1 MSDSAENFDPFMES
15 QEEWENFVNQ
25 PFYDPETQEF
35 GYYEDEQF
43 HTVQTAPLSEN
54 VVNFINEPRS
64 DPTPVPKT
72 IASQIQPDDPTQQ
85 FDDRTQF
92 IPTPMFVPLEDGT
105 IYFKDSAFAKSFLCS
120 TQGVTHPKLLT
131 GCIIIPAKFVSRLRS
146 GPATHGSQTWCY
158 YAPENLM
165 SVTPI

>member
-15 QEEWENFVNQ
+15 QQEWDNFVNE
-25 PFYDPETQEF
+25 PYYVPETQEF
-35 GYYEDEQF
+35 GFYDEEQF
-43 HTVQTAPLSEN
+43 HPIKTTSLSQP
-54 VVNFINEPRS
+54 VIKFINES
-64 DPTPVPKT
+64 GSNPTPVPKA
-72 IASQIQPDDPTQQ
+72 IASQIQPDDPTEQ

-92 IPTPMFVPLEDGT
+92 IPTPMFVPQEDGT

-120 TQGVTHPKLLT
+120 TQGVTHPKFLT

-158 YAPENLM
+158 FAPENLM
-165 SVTPI
+165 SISQI